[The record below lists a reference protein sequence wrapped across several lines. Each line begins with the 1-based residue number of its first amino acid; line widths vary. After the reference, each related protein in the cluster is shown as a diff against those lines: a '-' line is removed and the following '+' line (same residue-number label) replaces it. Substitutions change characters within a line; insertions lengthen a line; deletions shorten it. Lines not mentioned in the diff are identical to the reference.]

1 MSENKNTFEAPS
13 IELSTVTL
21 ADTVT
26 GSTFDWRTNK
36 FTIPEIGE
44 DT

>member
-13 IELSTVTL
+13 MELLTVPL
-21 ADTVT
+21 ADPVT
-26 GSTFDWRTNK
+26 GSVRDWRTNR

>member
-1 MSENKNTFEAPS
+1 MNEHKNTFEAPS
-13 IELSTVTL
+13 IELLTVTL
-21 ADTVT
+21 ADPVA
-26 GSTFDWRTNK
+26 GSTFDWRTHK